1 MAKLNTFW
9 FWEKIDWRA
18 WVEDWERRLL
28 DFIGKGK
35 GWDIWGGAQAG
46 FESLDLTT
54 ERIEKEKLLRFV
66 GETEMDDL
74 RVVGKLG
81 PEKFERVE
89 ETQKLETDIGIAGL
103 TVTGE
108 IWLWMILKY

>member
-1 MAKLNTFW
+1 M
-9 FWEKIDWRA
+9 
-18 WVEDWERRLL
+18 
-28 DFIGKGK
+28 
-35 GWDIWGGAQAG
+35 
-46 FESLDLTT
+46 
-54 ERIEKEKLLRFV
+54 RFV

-108 IWLWMILKY
+108 I